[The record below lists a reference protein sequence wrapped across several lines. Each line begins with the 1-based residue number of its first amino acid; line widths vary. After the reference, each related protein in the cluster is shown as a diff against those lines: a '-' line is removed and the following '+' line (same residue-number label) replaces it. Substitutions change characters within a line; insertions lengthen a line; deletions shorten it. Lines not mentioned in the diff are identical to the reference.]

1 MKKKENI
8 CGSYMIERINIILF
22 FCAGEKQNITAKTT
36 PEKNRK
42 YIMSDFGANNVFSKG
57 GLGTVGSHNR
67 SVNRYD

>member
-1 MKKKENI
+1 M
-8 CGSYMIERINIILF
+8 ILF
-22 FCAGEKQNITAKTT
+22 FCAGERQNITAKTT

-67 SVNRYD
+67 SVNRCD